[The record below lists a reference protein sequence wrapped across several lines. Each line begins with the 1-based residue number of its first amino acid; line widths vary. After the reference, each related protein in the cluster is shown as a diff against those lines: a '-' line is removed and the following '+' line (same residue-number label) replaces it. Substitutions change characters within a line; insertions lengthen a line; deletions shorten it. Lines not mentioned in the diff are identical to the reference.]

1 MTAEHSDSHS
11 DNHIWKESFSDAARK
26 SQRQEDSDA
35 WYAVT
40 GLLLAI
46 VSVGVSLAVFTVF
59 VVSQYSGV

>member
-1 MTAEHSDSHS
+1 MSADHGNNNIWNQSFTETAR
-11 DNHIWKESFSDAARK
+11 DA
-26 SQRQEDSDA
+26 QTQEDSDA

-46 VSVGVSLAVFTVF
+46 VSVGVSLAAFTVL

>member
-1 MTAEHSDSHS
+1 MSADHGNNNVWNEAFSQTAR
-11 DNHIWKESFSDAARK
+11 DAQTK
-26 SQRQEDSDA
+26 SDSDA